1 MGYFQYLSK
10 FFLYFPKK
18 DDYCWIGE
26 LGGHQGWFPAKLV
39 DVLDERSKEYS
50 FAGKAFKILPT
61 YFVTLWLKNFGIK
74 CLSYHLKETLKGNK
88 SA

>member
-50 FAGKAFKILPT
+50 FAGKVFKTLPKYLNT
-61 YFVTLWLKNFGIK
+61 IGLKMFQMSFIP
-74 CLSYHLKETLKGNK
+74 TQRDIIR
-88 SA
+88 